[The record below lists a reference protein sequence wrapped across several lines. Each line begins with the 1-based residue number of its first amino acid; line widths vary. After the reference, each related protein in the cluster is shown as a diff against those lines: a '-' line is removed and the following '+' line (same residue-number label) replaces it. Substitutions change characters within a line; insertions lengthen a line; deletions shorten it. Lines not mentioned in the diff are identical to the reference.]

1 MKKKY
6 YIYHIPGKKI
16 GVSSN
21 LHNRVTKAQGYL
33 PHEYEILEET
43 DDIFRVSKREI
54 ELQEQYGYSIDKTL
68 YLNIFKSYNTNNTIA
83 SMIKST
89 EQTSTLPWSKL
100 NMMEN
105 LIKNLGFTW
114 ETPYGNFE
122 IGAKTIEWINENSYK
137 SQFDS
142 DKSYIYNKAY
152 GERFIDKDNAKNNID
167 VNTFDKIRDW
177 AEERGIYTKGDVK
190 TQYVKLG
197 EEFGELGQSIL
208 KNDKDGIVDAIG
220 DCVVV
225 LTNLAHLAG
234 FQIEF
239 CIDSAYNEIKSRQ
252 GKMIDGTFVKMTK
265 ETL

>member
-1 MKKKY
+1 
-6 YIYHIPGKKI
+6 
-16 GVSSN
+16 
-21 LHNRVTKAQGYL
+21 
-33 PHEYEILEET
+33 
-43 DDIFRVSKREI
+43 
-54 ELQEQYGYSIDKTL
+54 
-68 YLNIFKSYNTNNTIA
+68 
-83 SMIKST
+83 
-89 EQTSTLPWSKL
+89 
-100 NMMEN
+100 MEN

-114 ETPYGNFE
+114 ETPHGNFE

-152 GERFIDKDNAKNNID
+152 SERFIDKDNAKNNID

>member
-16 GVSSN
+16 GVARN

-33 PHEYEILEET
+33 PHEYEVLEET
-43 DDIFRVSKREI
+43 DDIFYVSNREI
-54 ELQEQYGYSIDKTL
+54 ELQKQYGYPIDKTL
-68 YLNIFKSYNTNNTIA
+68 YLNIFKSSNG
-83 SMIKST
+83 MIKST
-89 EQTSTLPWSKL
+89 EQTSTFPWSKSD
-100 NMMEN
+100 MMQN
-105 LIKNLGFTW
+105 LIKNVGLTW
-114 ETPYGNFE
+114 KTPYGDFE
-122 IGAKTIEWINENSYK
+122 IGASTIEWINNNSYK

-142 DKSYIYNKAY
+142 EKSYIYNKAY
-152 GERFIDKDNAKNNID
+152 KEKFFGQESEQGQVD
-167 VNTFDKIRDW
+167 VNTFDKIREW
-177 AEERGIYTKGDVK
+177 AEQRGIYSKGDVK

-208 KNDKDGIVDAIG
+208 KGDNDGIVDAIG

-239 CIDSAYNEIKSRQ
+239 CIDSAYDEIKSRQ
-252 GKMIDGTFVKMTK
+252 GKMIDGTFVKMAST
-265 ETL
+265 TL

>member
-16 GVSSN
+16 GVARN

-33 PHEYEILEET
+33 PHEYEVLEES
-43 DDIFRVSKREI
+43 DDIFYVSNREI
-54 ELQEQYGYSIDKTL
+54 ELQKQYGYPVDKTL
-68 YLNIFKSYNTNNTIA
+68 YLNIFKSSNG
-83 SMIKST
+83 MIKST
-89 EQTSTLPWSKL
+89 EQTSTFPWSKSD
-100 NMMEN
+100 MMQN
-105 LIKNLGFTW
+105 LIKNIGLTW
-114 ETPYGNFE
+114 KTQHGVFE
-122 IGAKTIEWINENSYK
+122 IGASTIEWINENSHK

-152 GERFIDKDNAKNNID
+152 KEKFIKDEHETANVDVNIPD
-167 VNTFDKIRDW
+167 NTFDKIRDW
-177 AEERGIYTKGDVK
+177 AEQRGIYDKGDVK

-208 KNDKDGIVDAIG
+208 KNDNNGIVDAIG

-234 FQIEF
+234 FSIEF
-239 CIDSAYNEIKSRQ
+239 CIDSAYDEIKSRQ
-252 GKMIDGTFVKMTK
+252 GKMVDGTFVKITNG
-265 ETL
+265 TL

>member
-122 IGAKTIEWINENSYK
+122 IGSKTI
-137 SQFDS
+137 
-142 DKSYIYNKAY
+142 
-152 GERFIDKDNAKNNID
+152 
-167 VNTFDKIRDW
+167 
-177 AEERGIYTKGDVK
+177 
-190 TQYVKLG
+190 
-197 EEFGELGQSIL
+197 
-208 KNDKDGIVDAIG
+208 
-220 DCVVV
+220 
-225 LTNLAHLAG
+225 
-234 FQIEF
+234 
-239 CIDSAYNEIKSRQ
+239 
-252 GKMIDGTFVKMTK
+252 
-265 ETL
+265 